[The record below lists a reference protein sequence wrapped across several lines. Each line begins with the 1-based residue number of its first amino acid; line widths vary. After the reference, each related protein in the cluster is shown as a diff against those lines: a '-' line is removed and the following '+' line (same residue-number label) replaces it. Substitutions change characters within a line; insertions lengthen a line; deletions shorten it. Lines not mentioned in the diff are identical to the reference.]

1 MPISRLSAGT
11 PRERGATQP
20 RARQA
25 AAPEPGVVGTFP
37 GMPFGL
43 GIWEILILAGVL
55 VLLFGSKGA
64 PAMARRLGTGVR
76 EMKDAVSEMDPR
88 TVFDD
93 KDESPKSKPL
103 PALEAA
109 KPVAADPVAVQPE
122 AVQPEAVPA
131 AAEAVA
137 APPSEPASETAVAAE
152 SEPPAS

>member
-1 MPISRLSAGT
+1 V
-11 PRERGATQP
+11 
-20 RARQA
+20 
-25 AAPEPGVVGTFP
+25 PEPGVVGTFP

-55 VLLFGSKGA
+55 VLLFGAKGA

-93 KDESPKSKPL
+93 KDEPPKSKPL

-109 KPVAADPVAVQPE
+109 KTE
-122 AVQPEAVPA
+122 APQPEAVPS
-131 AAEAVA
+131 AEAVA
-137 APPSEPASETAVAAE
+137 APASVSASETIVAAE
-152 SEPPAS
+152 GEAPTS